1 MGQFIVSNLF
11 CTLYTSSHPFTSD
24 REDQAAAEK
33 KRLQEYCRKAYKKI
47 KETRTEE
54 RWQTICQRENSFYV
68 NTVRSF
74 RDRRYE
80 YKGLLKGAKKQLT
93 EAQAKVRF
101 YPCIV
106 FFMNILKL

>member
-1 MGQFIVSNLF
+1 M
-11 CTLYTSSHPFTSD
+11 CTDFN
-24 REDQAAAEK
+24 REEQAQAEK

-80 YKGLLKGAKKQLT
+80 YKGLLKVAKKQLS
-93 EAQAKVRF
+93 EAQEKVKR
-101 YPCIV
+101 
-106 FFMNILKL
+106 NT

>member
-1 MGQFIVSNLF
+1 MYLVSHTYFTNQIALVMHF
-11 CTLYTSSHPFTSD
+11 MCTDSN
-24 REDQAAAEK
+24 REEQAQAEK

-80 YKGLLKGAKKQLT
+80 YKGLLKVAKKQLS
-93 EAQAKVRF
+93 EAQEKVKR
-101 YPCIV
+101 
-106 FFMNILKL
+106 NT